1 MQADE
6 LAARGVG
13 RTVSFLSLR
22 VIDPVASVDLG
33 TCGKKGNRAWLD
45 HASGGVAVI
54 RRRSSYCRSLPSP
67 EVGVKRPKTAEK

>member
-1 MQADE
+1 MTQAHSAGSSEGCKLE

-33 TCGKKGNRAWLD
+33 TCGKGKQ
-45 HASGGVAVI
+45 
-54 RRRSSYCRSLPSP
+54 SL
-67 EVGVKRPKTAEK
+67 VGSR